1 MYPILFQFGSI
12 EVSSFS
18 VMVLISFLVAYI
30 LSGYEFKRVGLDDT
44 LLDMLLVASVIGG
57 LGGAKL
63 LFLYQQ
69 ATLSDLIA
77 HPIRYAASGFT
88 FLGGLIG
95 ATILV
100 FLVTQYRR
108 VSFLNTTDII
118 CPALILGYA
127 IGRIGCL
134 LVGDD
139 YGAPSDLPWAM
150 AFPNGA
156 PPTFVT
162 VHPTQIYDTLCMLIA
177 FAFLW
182 KIRKNNRF
190 PGWITAITF
199 IILGGQRF
207 LMEFLRNTTPS
218 FIPGISQA
226 QVISTTLVII
236 GIIML
241 YKLPGQPREQVLTQS
256 S

>member
-1 MYPILFQFGSI
+1 
-12 EVSSFS
+12 
-18 VMVLISFLVAYI
+18 MVLISFLVAYI
-30 LSGYEFKRVGLDDT
+30 VCGYEFKRVGLDDT
-44 LLDMLLVASVIGG
+44 LLDLLLVASVIGG

-77 HPIRYAASGFT
+77 NPMRYASSGFT
-88 FLGGLIG
+88 FYGGVIG
-95 ATILV
+95 SGILV
-100 FLVTQYRR
+100 FLVSQYRR
-108 VSFLNTTDII
+108 ISFVRLTDVI
-118 CPALILGYA
+118 CPVTILAYA

-139 YGAPSDLPWAM
+139 YGSPSDLPWAM

-156 PPTFVT
+156 PPTFET
-162 VHPTQIYDTLCMLIA
+162 VHPTQIYDTICMLIA

-190 PGWITAITF
+190 PGWITAIAI

-207 LMEFLRNTTPS
+207 LIEFLRNTTPS

-226 QVISTTLVII
+226 QVISTALIII
-236 GIIML
+236 GIIMI
-241 YKLPGQPREQVLTQS
+241 YKLPERSMGQGQVQS